1 MLERLLILLY
11 SSRYTVRCEVRLAE
25 AKRVP
30 AVFYR
35 TSSGAEPVRR
45 WLKGLTAE
53 DRRIV
58 GLDIA
63 TLEYG
68 WPVGMPVC
76 RPITSRRGLW
86 EVRSTLTGGRI
97 ARVLF
102 CMHGGRMVL
111 LHGFIKKTQQTL
123 DSDLDLA
130 MKRKKEVEL

>member
-1 MLERLLILLY
+1 L
-11 SSRYTVRCEVRLAE
+11 TQTT

-35 TSSGAEPVRR
+35 TGTGTEPVRG
-45 WLKGLTAE
+45 WLKELTTE

-63 TLEYG
+63 TVEFG

-76 RPITSRRGLW
+76 RPIASRRGLW
-86 EVRSTLTGGRI
+86 EVRSNLTGGRI

-102 CMHGGRMVL
+102 CMHRGQMVL
-111 LHGFIKKTQQTL
+111 LHGFIKKTQQTS
-123 DSDLDLA
+123 DRDLDLA
-130 MKRKKEVEL
+130 VKRKKEL